1 MLDIEIPKDTP
12 LFRASLSNLE
22 HRAHLLSKSCKSTLL
37 SAQQVVDCLEA
48 LRKAEGALLE
58 DLERL
63 DGLLSSGSG
72 SGSNKDDGEEHFDVD
87 GATGASDT
95 KNTDSGAGVVRDVK
109 SWLIRRREEEKERLE
124 GVLMSRLR
132 GLKSHLKGRGVGNGV
147 ALGGFEVNLNWTIG
161 SGCLSVVWGLIL

>member
-48 LRKAEGALLE
+48 LRKAEGVLLE

-72 SGSNKDDGEEHFDVD
+72 LWTRELALS
-87 GATGASDT
+87 AT
-95 KNTDSGAGVVRDVK
+95 
-109 SWLIRRREEEKERLE
+109 
-124 GVLMSRLR
+124 
-132 GLKSHLKGRGVGNGV
+132 
-147 ALGGFEVNLNWTIG
+147 
-161 SGCLSVVWGLIL
+161 

>member
-1 MLDIEIPKDTP
+1 MLDIEVPKDTP

-48 LRKAEGALLE
+48 LRKAEGVLLE

-72 SGSNKDDGEEHFDVD
+72 SGSSKDDGEEKVDAD
-87 GATGASDT
+87 GATGSSDT
-95 KNTDSGAGVVRDVK
+95 KNTNSGAGVVSDVK

-147 ALGGFEVNLNWTIG
+147 ALGGFEVSSKWMIE
-161 SGCLSVVWGLIL
+161 SGCSRWFGG

>member
-72 SGSNKDDGEEHFDVD
+72 SGSSMDDGEEQVD
-87 GATGASDT
+87 ADCTTGASAT
-95 KNTDSGAGVVRDVK
+95 KNTDSGSGVVSDVK

-147 ALGGFEVNLNWTIG
+147 ALGGFEV
-161 SGCLSVVWGLIL
+161 SSK

>member
-22 HRAHLLSKSCKSTLL
+22 HRAHLLSNSCKSTLL

-48 LRKAEGALLE
+48 LKKAEGVLLE

-147 ALGGFEVNLNWTIG
+147 ALGGFEVSSKWIIG

>member
-1 MLDIEIPKDTP
+1 MLDIEVPKDTP

-48 LRKAEGALLE
+48 LRKAEGILLE

-72 SGSNKDDGEEHFDVD
+72 SGSSKDDGEEHFDVD
-87 GATGASDT
+87 GATGASGS
-95 KNTDSGAGVVRDVK
+95 KNTDSGAGVVSDVK
-109 SWLIRRREEEKERLE
+109 SWLTRRREEEKERLE

-147 ALGGFEVNLNWTIG
+147 ALGGFEVSSRPGVL
-161 SGCLSVVWGLIL
+161 VFVPGLII